1 MKDNFDQCFALVLK
15 EEGGYTNHPKDP
27 GGRTNLGITQKT
39 WEMWTGKPATEED
52 MKNLTPKDA
61 APIYKQEYWDKVKGD
76 ELPEGV
82 DYAVFDMAVNAGVS
96 RAIKTLQKCLGVNVD
111 GILGP
116 KTMAAV
122 EASYKHNLISD
133 FCDARLQFL
142 QALPTWDTFGKGWGS
157 RVSRVEKIAFSM
169 AV

>member
-1 MKDNFDQCFALVLK
+1 MKENFDQCFALVLK
-15 EEGGYTNHPKDP
+15 EEGGYVNHPKDP

-39 WEMWTGKPATEED
+39 WEMWSGKSATEQD
-52 MKNLTPKDA
+52 MRALTPSDVE
-61 APIYKQEYWDKVKGD
+61 PIYKQEYWDKVKGD

-82 DYAVFDMAVNAGVS
+82 DYAVFDMAVNSGVN
-96 RAIKTLQKCLGVNVD
+96 RAIKTLQKCLGVTVD

-116 KTMAAV
+116 QTMAAV
-122 EASYKHNLISD
+122 ESAYKHNLISD
-133 FCDARLQFL
+133 YCDARLQFL
-142 QALPTWDTFGKGWGS
+142 QALPTWDTFGKGWGA